1 MTTQLII
8 DGRQAMLPKN
18 FAVTVKRENSFF
30 TKSGEYTYDATL
42 RLDNPTNNELYGF
55 LHRINKTD
63 EVETKRSAVLIADG
77 HVYCRGT
84 EVITGWTEQTV
95 TIQIVSGE
103 SELNYF
109 IGQDKKI
116 ASLDMGAVMTYQ
128 SGLPADDR
136 VCIPTIAVADEQAYN
151 WAVWDKGAMRIPD
164 GMIRYQP
171 YLEPLVKMIIE
182 ALGYTIGEN
191 QLQDS
196 IFKHVFFVNTSA
208 TSEFS
213 KMLSGWTVKDFLT
226 EIERFCGVVF
236 VTNNTDPEHPTCS
249 IIFRH
254 QYYRSASIFTLKN
267 VVDAYEVE
275 VNEDGSDELSNM
287 DITYDLPDNALSR
300 HQRLPEGFENSVTV
314 VECSGIQEVR
324 ERLNRSGAKTMAI
337 DTTTGRKYIRRH
349 LHKERPWNNYLIP
362 YLTTLDKDLFEE
374 IDYLADLKREEPDGS
389 DPVELKIVPAPMDWY
404 YYVKILANSPQREI
418 GCMRAIFL
426 PGASITEIEYDTE
439 EDEDTGDYDIYDA
452 IGSYEASSEE
462 SPEQLYVAL
471 CNGQHPR
478 DGNMIDVA
486 YLDDYIETMAAADVS
501 DATSHY
507 EGSLML
513 KHIDEEIYSNG
524 YQIDTR
530 HAITFETYDPNVIDV
545 RQVYVVMNK
554 RFVCRDVEEVIT
566 ADGRQGKWKGTFY
579 PIYIS
584 DEALEKRWVL
594 THGVWDDHAAWL
606 DDGRWND
613 NYDGAPV

>member
-8 DGRQAMLPKN
+8 DGRQAMLPQN

-55 LHRINKTD
+55 LHRLNKTD

-109 IGQDKKI
+109 IGQDRKI
-116 ASLDMGAVMTYQ
+116 SSLSMGGVLTYQ
-128 SGLPADDR
+128 SGMPADPR
-136 VCIPTIAVADEQAYN
+136 VCIPTIAVSDEQAYN
-151 WAVWDKGAMRIPD
+151 WALWFKGSMSIPD

-171 YLEPLVKMIIE
+171 YLEPLVRMIIE

-196 IFKHVFFVNTSA
+196 IFKHVFLVNTSA
-208 TSEFS
+208 TGEFS
-213 KMLSGWTVKDFLT
+213 KMVPGWTVKDFLT

-236 VTNNTDPEHPTCS
+236 VTNNTDPEHPTCN
-249 IIFRH
+249 ILFRH
-254 QYYRSASIFTLKN
+254 QYYRSAKMFTLQN

-275 VNEDGSDELSNM
+275 VDDGGNDELSSK
-287 DITYDLPDNALSR
+287 DISYDLPDNGLSR

-314 VECSGIQEVR
+314 VECSGIQEIKD
-324 ERLNRSGAKTMAI
+324 RLNRATARTMAI

-349 LHKERPWNNYLIP
+349 LYKEKIWEDLPSAYKTI
-362 YLTTLDKDLFEE
+362 LDKYIFEE
-374 IDYLADLKREEPDGS
+374 IDYLADLKREDPDGS
-389 DPVELKIVPAPMDWY
+389 EPVELKIVPAPMDWY
-404 YYVKILANSPQREI
+404 
-418 GCMRAIFL
+418 IFLKLKSWPHRDLCLMHAVYL
-426 PGASITEIEYDTE
+426 PGASIAEIDYDTE
-439 EDEDTGDYDIYDA
+439 SEDELQDSDIYDA
-452 IGSYEASSEE
+452 ISNYEASSDE
-462 SPEQLYVAL
+462 SPAQLYVAL
-471 CNGQHPR
+471 CNGKHLR
-478 DGNMIDVA
+478 EGTMIDVA
-486 YLDDYIETMAAADVS
+486 YIDSYLETKAAADMGDV
-501 DATSHY
+501 TSLY
-507 EGSLML
+507 EGSLL
-513 KHIDEEIYSNG
+513 LSYIDEEIYSNG
-524 YQIDTR
+524 YQIDTT
-530 HAITFETYDPNVIDV
+530 HPLTIETYDPNVIDV
-545 RQVYVVMNK
+545 RQVYVICNK

-566 ADGRQGKWKGTFY
+566 ASGRQAKWKGTFY

-594 THGVWDDHAAWL
+594 THGVWDDGAAWL